1 MSLVGWVADLV
12 TGAIYGAW
20 SNKGIIDANSESIQQ
35 LLTGE
40 PMTAEEYSRLYDV
53 RLHNLDNKRHDRK
66 MLKMYDIPGAYV
78 FTNTVTNQSL
88 VGKGEKVFQ
97 KVYRQINGHGN
108 PLLYEDIRRGRK
120 FEIRV
125 FCLDRAECDDVG
137 VLERQLREQYENY
150 YAERY
155 AAIRLQQSQ
164 EKESKD
170 KKIEPDERDDSSGS
184 TLSCFVIC
192 GSFVLILVVS
202 IIVLVII

>member
-1 MSLVGWVADLV
+1 MPLVGWVVDLISS
-12 TGAIYGAW
+12 AIYGAW
-20 SNKGIIDANSESIQQ
+20 SNNNIIDANSKSIQQ

-40 PMTAEEYSRLYDV
+40 PMTVEEYSRLYDV
-53 RLHNLDNKRHDRK
+53 RLDNLDNKRHDRK
-66 MLKMYDIPGAYV
+66 MLKMYDTPGAYV

-108 PLLYEDIRRGRK
+108 PLLYEDIRKGRK

-125 FCLDRAECDDVG
+125 FCLDRTECDDVDA
-137 VLERQLREQYENY
+137 LERQLREQHGNY

-155 AAIRLQQSQ
+155 AAVRLQQSQ

-170 KKIEPDERDDSSGS
+170 KKIEPDKRDDSYGS
-184 TLSCFVIC
+184 TLSCLVTC
-192 GSFVLILVVS
+192 GSLALAFLVS
-202 IIVLVII
+202 IIVLIII